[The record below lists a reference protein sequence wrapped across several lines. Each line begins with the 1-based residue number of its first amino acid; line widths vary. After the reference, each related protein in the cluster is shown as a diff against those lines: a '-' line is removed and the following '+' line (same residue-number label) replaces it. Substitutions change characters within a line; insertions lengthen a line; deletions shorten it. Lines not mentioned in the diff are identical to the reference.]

1 MIKAEFGI
9 IPRINP
15 HKDYSCYE
23 PKKYACIA
31 IDDDLYINDWWP
43 KLLEMKTYFHTLSR
57 PSTGLSRWG
66 VTLIPPES
74 LPAFLDIVATDPRF
88 QKDPMLKALADKIE
102 EAITANKYM
111 IHYGV

>member
-9 IPRINP
+9 IQHIDPC
-15 HKDYSCYE
+15 KDYSSYE

-57 PSTGLSRWG
+57 PATGLARWG

-88 QKDPMLKALADKIE
+88 HKDLMLKELVSKIQK
-102 EAITANKYM
+102 AIAENRYM
-111 IHYGV
+111 IHYGI